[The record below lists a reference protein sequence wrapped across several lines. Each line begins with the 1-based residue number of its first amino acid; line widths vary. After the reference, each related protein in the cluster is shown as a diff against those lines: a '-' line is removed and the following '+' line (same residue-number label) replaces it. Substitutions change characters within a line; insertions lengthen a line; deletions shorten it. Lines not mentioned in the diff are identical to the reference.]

1 MKQPSPAESTCTVTV
16 AARRLGV
23 SRRTVQA
30 DVAAGCSGIV
40 RPGGPGR
47 GRGALLNLAEYRA
60 WRARRAG
67 ADPDP
72 TRERERAW
80 ALLNEAA
87 LRIFQEHGGVT
98 RQNRQRSAELLVR
111 LLLRV
116 QPALVADDAE
126 PEQLRTLL
134 HVLAESSQDNRRP

>member
-1 MKQPSPAESTCTVTV
+1 MADTATIRET
-16 AARRLGV
+16 ARALGLTA
-23 SRRTVQA
+23 RAVQL
-30 DVAAGCSGIV
+30 DVAAGCPGIV

-47 GRGALLNLAEYRA
+47 GRGALLDLAEYRA

-87 LRIFQEHGGVT
+87 LRVFQSHGGVT

-116 QPALVADDAE
+116 QPALVADVAE
-126 PEQLRTLL
+126 PDQLRTLL